1 MIPDKNEENVLDD
14 EEKELTIRELSL
26 LIRIEEEKP
35 EAERDEDL
43 IDECIREIA
52 DLKGVR
58 SSYSQEEVSEIITEI
73 KKREE
78 VRRARSR
85 RVLRWLIPI
94 AAVFALAT
102 TVAATATNSLHI
114 SDISKWFF
122 STLQPKTEYSE
133 ENVDLII
140 TDDIKKYT
148 TLEELAEAVGIPLL
162 LPYDMEKDMQNTIIE
177 LSDYGEFQIVMI
189 TFEYQSSSCWL
200 TIRYPNSV
208 TYNNEEFE
216 IEIRLDDIQT
226 AEINGYIQAEWNIEQ
241 IIYQVKSDNYD
252 TVDLIIQNMR
262 LK

>member
-1 MIPDKNEENVLDD
+1 MIQDKNEVDDLDD

-35 EAERDEDL
+35 EAERNEDL

-58 SSYSQEEVSEIITEI
+58 SSFSQEEVSEIITEI

-102 TVAATATNSLHI
+102 TVAATSADSLHI
-114 SDISKWFF
+114 SDITKWFF
-122 STLQPKTEYSE
+122 STLQPKTKYSE

-140 TDDIKKYT
+140 TDDIREYK
-148 TLEELAEAVGIPLL
+148 TLEELAEAVEIPLL
-162 LPYDMEKDMQNTIIE
+162 LPFDMEEDMQNTSIQ
-177 LSDYGEFQIVMI
+177 LSDYGEFQMVMI
-189 TFEYQSSSCWL
+189 TFEYHSSSCWL
-200 TIRYPNSV
+200 IIEYPKSV
-208 TYNNEEFE
+208 YYDYEK
-216 IEIRLDDIQT
+216 EIRLNDIQT
-226 AEINGYIQAEWNIEQ
+226 AEINGYIQADWDIEQ
-241 IIYQVKSDNYD
+241 IIYHVKSDNSD